1 MEDNMSGWYG
11 NGQSPSSSSG
21 SGLGGFFRG
30 LSSLASASGSIL
42 GAVRGNGATQN
53 NQAAAEAQRNQ
64 AAQAATQKTLL
75 WGGLILA
82 GLAIIGFILFRKS

>member
-1 MEDNMSGWYG
+1 MENTASWYENGDSIGSG
-11 NGQSPSSSSG
+11 SG
-21 SGLGGFFRG
+21 SGLGGFFSG
-30 LSSLASASGSIL
+30 LSSLATATGSIL